1 MASIKPQDLSSL
13 DSYIGHLTVG
23 KKVNSFDIKQ
33 FKDRLRDMTLESL
46 CGTDSKDLAAIR
58 KEIGNLQA

>member
-13 DSYIGHLTVG
+13 DSYIGHLT

-46 CGTDSKDLAAIR
+46 CGADSKDFAAIR